1 MVEVL
6 YTIAIFFICIQHKYV
21 SLKNNKSIVKLLKL
35 TGKVSKVSVYT
46 GYYGLIVLVWDD
58 PCWTTMSVYLIPL
71 NYILQNGKPYVM
83 YIILPFKTPTV
94 LVSNSKQS

>member
-71 NYILQNGKPYVM
+71 NSILQNALNGKR
-83 YIILPFKTPTV
+83 
-94 LVSNSKQS
+94 